1 MAKFYPD
8 FKEISE
14 LKVPPTEGE
23 LHLLKYLGEN
33 LDDSFEVYFQPM
45 LDGDR
50 PDIVIMK
57 KHAGVIII
65 EVKDWNLNAY
75 AVKKE
80 NNGQITWR
88 VNQSRTEIHSPI
100 AQVKKYKKHIY
111 EFHLEGVYEKATTYS
126 RGENYYSFVNCCV
139 YFHESNETEV
149 TDLVN
154 IYDNKFIGIFSRD
167 RLDDQF
173 KSFVHS
179 TSIDEYSKERP
190 SHYFTDQYYN
200 QLKKMLQPSFHEL
213 NIGKTYHYTK
223 KQYELIRS
231 EPENKK
237 IKGASGSGKSTVLA
251 QRAVNSHRRGAGNA
265 GRTND
270 EILILTYNITLINF
284 LKDKINN
291 VRNEIPR
298 NKFYIDNFHNFM
310 TKTCN
315 NIGMQSPWIMENDV
329 LVLKPTIEQ
338 ELTDLQSQIT
348 PYPAVFMDEIQDFPR
363 EWQRIIKE
371 YFLVPGGELVL
382 FGDEKQN
389 IYGNELEEQKIA
401 TIIPGRWNELNETHR
416 LTFKLTDIALSYQ
429 QEFFVNKYTIDP
441 IEVKSDS
448 YEQLA
453 LDVSDEGI
461 FKYYYYDS
469 EAEFISQ
476 YTTEQV
482 FAEFNKSRYSHPN
495 DIAILS
501 PEKEILRELDFRIH
515 KNKNLGTA
523 ITFANKAIFDK
534 LVEKHIKICGDR
546 QCAIQSKGFKEE
558 LRKIERSKKLHF
570 RMNPGTLKLS
580 TIHSFKGWEIYNLVL
595 IISSSN
601 NAGTENTSIDELVYT
616 GLTRCRKNL
625 IVINIG
631 NDRYHNFFQSQTR

>member
-1 MAKFYPD
+1 
-8 FKEISE
+8 
-14 LKVPPTEGE
+14 
-23 LHLLKYLGEN
+23 
-33 LDDSFEVYFQPM
+33 
-45 LDGDR
+45 
-50 PDIVIMK
+50 
-57 KHAGVIII
+57 
-65 EVKDWNLNAY
+65 
-75 AVKKE
+75 
-80 NNGQITWR
+80 
-88 VNQSRTEIHSPI
+88 
-100 AQVKKYKKHIY
+100 
-111 EFHLEGVYEKATTYS
+111 
-126 RGENYYSFVNCCV
+126 
-139 YFHESNETEV
+139 
-149 TDLVN
+149 
-154 IYDNKFIGIFSRD
+154 
-167 RLDDQF
+167 
-173 KSFVHS
+173 
-179 TSIDEYSKERP
+179 
-190 SHYFTDQYYN
+190 
-200 QLKKMLQPSFHEL
+200 
-213 NIGKTYHYTK
+213 
-223 KQYELIRS
+223 
-231 EPENKK
+231 
-237 IKGASGSGKSTVLA
+237 
-251 QRAVNSHRRGAGNA
+251 
-265 GRTND
+265 
-270 EILILTYNITLINF
+270 
-284 LKDKINN
+284 
-291 VRNEIPR
+291 
-298 NKFYIDNFHNFM
+298 M

-482 FAEFNKSRYSHPN
+482 LAEFNKSRYSHPN

-601 NAGTENTSIDELVYT
+601 NAGTEKTSIDELVYT